1 MPAFY
6 HAADLLVHP
15 TYYDPCSRVVLE
27 ALAAGLPVITTR
39 FNGAAERITS
49 GRQGYVLESPDDVA
63 GLAQAI
69 VRLCDDEHRHSCAK
83 AASGAITG
91 ISMREHARRACR
103 LYEELVAS
111 GEPKRGGYR

>member
-1 MPAFY
+1 
-6 HAADLLVHP
+6 
-15 TYYDPCSRVVLE
+15 VLE

-39 FNGAAERITS
+39 FNGAAERITN
-49 GRQGYVLESPDDVA
+49 GREGYVLDSPDDVA

-69 VRLCDDEHRHSCAK
+69 VRLCDDDYRRSCAD
-83 AASGAITG
+83 AAPGATSG

-111 GEPKRGGYR
+111 GEPIRGGYR